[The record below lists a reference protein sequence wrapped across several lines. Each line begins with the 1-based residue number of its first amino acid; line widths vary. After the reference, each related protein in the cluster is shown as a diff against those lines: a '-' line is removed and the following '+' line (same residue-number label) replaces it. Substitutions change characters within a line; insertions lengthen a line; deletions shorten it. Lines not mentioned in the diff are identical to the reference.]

1 MRKSTGR
8 LGVMKSNKLD
18 RRVQYTRMILRQ
30 SLLELMKERSINK
43 ITVTDI
49 CELAEVNRGTFY
61 AHYSDPYD
69 LLHQIEKELY
79 SDIIQSL
86 ERSLKSDS
94 IQVLLQ
100 EIFQSIEK
108 NGDLCKILF
117 SEYGDKE
124 FIRELLCIVHDKCM
138 DEWQQV
144 AKHVDRSQLEWLYT
158 FTANG
163 SVGIIQAWVQGGMK
177 ESPTDIAQF
186 IYKIS
191 SLGLQVVM

>member
-1 MRKSTGR
+1 
-8 LGVMKSNKLD
+8 MKNNKLD
-18 RRVQYTRMILRQ
+18 RRVQYTRMVLRQ

-69 LLHQIEKELY
+69 LLHQIEQELY
-79 SDIIQSL
+79 GDIMRSL
-86 ERSLKSDS
+86 ERSLSSES
-94 IQVLLQ
+94 IPTLLQ
-100 EIFQSIEK
+100 DIFQSIEK

-117 SEYGDKE
+117 SEHGDKE

-138 DEWQQV
+138 DEWHQQ
-144 AKHVDRSQLEWLYT
+144 AIGVDSSLLEWLYT

-177 ESPTDIAQF
+177 ESPSDIAQF
-186 IYKIS
+186 IYRIS
-191 SLGLQVVM
+191 SIGLQVVM